1 MKVVH
6 IAGRELGSMLG
17 SAIGW
22 IVLTAFNL
30 VSGIVFFLAMLGYS
44 QSSEQLI
51 ASPFAGVTLSF
62 SEHLLWPFFS
72 FQALFLLFLLPG
84 ITMRQFSEEIR
95 QRTLELLETSPVDTW
110 EIVLGKFAGA
120 MAFVTI
126 MLGVGLWAPV
136 ALLWWTSVDPML
148 LVCGSAGVWLS
159 SACIVALG
167 LAASAA
173 TPHQVLA
180 LVVTEA
186 VAFTLLLVSGLQDFD
201 PTGVLPLLAITPHIE
216 DLARGLLRA
225 SDFAYFLAFIG
236 FFLLAAHQRLA
247 LRRWA

>member
-1 MKVVH
+1 MRIVH
-6 IAGRELGSMLG
+6 IATRELGSMLG
-17 SAIGW
+17 SAVGW

-30 VSGIVFFLAMLGYS
+30 VSGIVFFLSMVGYS

-51 ASPFAGVTLSF
+51 ATPFSGFTLTF
-62 SEHLLWPFFS
+62 ADHLLWPFIS

-95 QRTLELLETSPVDTW
+95 QRTLELLETSPVETW

-126 MLGVGLWAPV
+126 LLGVGVWAPIL
-136 ALLWWTSVDPML
+136 LLWWTSVDPVL
-148 LVCGSAGVWLS
+148 LVCGFAAVWLS

-180 LVVTEA
+180 LVVTEGI
-186 VAFTLLLVSGLQDFD
+186 AFTLLLLAGLQDFD
-201 PTGVLPLLAITPHIE
+201 PTGILPLLAITPHLE

-225 SDFAYFLAFIG
+225 SDFAYFIGFIA